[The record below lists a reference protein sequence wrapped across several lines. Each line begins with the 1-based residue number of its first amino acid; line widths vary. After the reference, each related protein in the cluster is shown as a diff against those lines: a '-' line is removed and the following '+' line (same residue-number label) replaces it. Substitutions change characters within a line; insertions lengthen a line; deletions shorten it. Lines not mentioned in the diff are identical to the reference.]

1 MLYLQYYDT
10 KKEDIMQKI
19 YQNNDSFRLRKAA
32 GSDLAELKAM
42 YGRIIEKMNA
52 DGIAIWDD
60 FYPCE
65 LFENDIRDQ
74 QLYVLT
80 DGGTIV
86 SAFTLLDDISGS
98 SSVEWQLSSERPI
111 YLDRFGVNTEYRRC
125 GIASLALEKAQETA
139 LSLGADCLRLFVV
152 DINSPAI
159 SLYEKNGFIRAKGIF
174 TDIIDDELVLHEYG
188 YEIRPSENYCAAF
201 R

>member
-1 MLYLQYYDT
+1 M
-10 KKEDIMQKI
+10 
-19 YQNNDSFRLRKAA
+19 AA
-32 GSDLAELKAM
+32 
-42 YGRIIEKMNA
+42 R
-52 DGIAIWDD
+52 
-60 FYPCE
+60 
-65 LFENDIRDQ
+65 
-74 QLYVLT
+74 
-80 DGGTIV
+80 
-86 SAFTLLDDISGS
+86 
-98 SSVEWQLSSERPI
+98 SERPI

-188 YEIRPSENYCAAF
+188 YEIRPSENNCAVF

>member
-1 MLYLQYYDT
+1 
-10 KKEDIMQKI
+10 MQKI

-111 YLDRFGVNTEYRRC
+111 YLDRFGVNTEY
-125 GIASLALEKAQETA
+125 
-139 LSLGADCLRLFVV
+139 
-152 DINSPAI
+152 INSPAI

>member
-1 MLYLQYYDT
+1 
-10 KKEDIMQKI
+10 MQKI
-19 YQNNDSFRLRKAA
+19 HQNNDSFRLRKAA

-98 SSVEWQLSSERPI
+98 SSVEWQLSSDLSRPFRRKHRIPPLRDSKSCARKGSGDRTQSRGGLPQTFRGRHKLTRNIALRKER
-111 YLDRFGVNTEYRRC
+111 
-125 GIASLALEKAQETA
+125 
-139 LSLGADCLRLFVV
+139 
-152 DINSPAI
+152 
-159 SLYEKNGFIRAKGIF
+159 LYPRKRHIHR
-174 TDIIDDELVLHEYG
+174 Y
-188 YEIRPSENYCAAF
+188 Y
-201 R
+201 

>member
-1 MLYLQYYDT
+1 
-10 KKEDIMQKI
+10 MQKI
-19 YQNNDSFRLRKAA
+19 HQNNDSFRLRKAS

-188 YEIRPSENYCAAF
+188 YEIRPSENSCAAF

>member
-1 MLYLQYYDT
+1 M
-10 KKEDIMQKI
+10 
-19 YQNNDSFRLRKAA
+19 AA
-32 GSDLAELKAM
+32 
-42 YGRIIEKMNA
+42 R
-52 DGIAIWDD
+52 
-60 FYPCE
+60 
-65 LFENDIRDQ
+65 
-74 QLYVLT
+74 
-80 DGGTIV
+80 
-86 SAFTLLDDISGS
+86 
-98 SSVEWQLSSERPI
+98 SERPI

-188 YEIRPSENYCAAF
+188 YEIRPSENSCAAF

>member
-1 MLYLQYYDT
+1 
-10 KKEDIMQKI
+10 MQKI

-111 YLDRFGVNTEYRRC
+111 YLDRFGVNTE
-125 GIASLALEKAQETA
+125 
-139 LSLGADCLRLFVV
+139 
-152 DINSPAI
+152 
-159 SLYEKNGFIRAKGIF
+159 
-174 TDIIDDELVLHEYG
+174 
-188 YEIRPSENYCAAF
+188 
-201 R
+201 

>member
-1 MLYLQYYDT
+1 
-10 KKEDIMQKI
+10 MQKI

-32 GSDLAELKAM
+32 GSELAELKAM

-65 LFENDIRDQ
+65 LFESDIRDQ

-98 SSVEWQLSSERPI
+98 SSVEWQLAANVRS
-111 YLDRFGVNTEYRRC
+111 
-125 GIASLALEKAQETA
+125 
-139 LSLGADCLRLFVV
+139 
-152 DINSPAI
+152 I
-159 SLYEKNGFIRAKGIF
+159 STVSA
-174 TDIIDDELVLHEYG
+174 
-188 YEIRPSENYCAAF
+188 
-201 R
+201 